1 MPSAICY
8 EQIAPGKWS
17 EHFCLVNLTCHV
29 DDEDEASAV
38 AEADLHEASA
48 VKTRAGLDSAF
59 ALYLKKKGY
68 VKVDGFRRAKD

>member
-17 EHFCLVNLTCHV
+17 EHFCLVNSMCHV

-38 AEADLHEASA
+38 AEADLREAFA
-48 VKTRAGLDSAF
+48 VKSQTGSESEF

-68 VKVDGFRRAKD
+68 VRVDGFQRAKD

>member
-8 EQIAPGKWS
+8 EQISPGKWS
-17 EHFCLVNLTCHV
+17 EHFCLVNPTCPV
-29 DDEDEASAV
+29 GDQDEASAV
-38 AEADLHEASA
+38 AEADLREAFA
-48 VKTRAGLDSAF
+48 VKSQVGLDSEF